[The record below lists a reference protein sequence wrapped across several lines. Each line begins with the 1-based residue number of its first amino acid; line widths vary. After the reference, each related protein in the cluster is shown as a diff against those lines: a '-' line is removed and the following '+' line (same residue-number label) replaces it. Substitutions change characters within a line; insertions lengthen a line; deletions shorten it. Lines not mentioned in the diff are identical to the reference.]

1 MHQML
6 GVGCYRQLMI
16 ISEMWCWYE
25 KRTGQLTASQG
36 RRHSWGSP
44 ATEELEK
51 HVPVD
56 CCGDLVAGHWGLVE
70 SQIVLVDAHRDFLE
84 WIRAIIYLLK
94 KSDKNWLKRTVAKKL
109 ERGEC
114 FGEKRFCLVD
124 RAESE
129 EYNSI
134 ESRLWFYLNSIK
146 VFLHNYP
153 YFWTLMDRYFFVFLK
168 LVRHHNL
175 RLYKKKTAQHKY

>member
-1 MHQML
+1 ML
-6 GVGCYRQLMI
+6 VWEKDWPAHSKSGSTSQLRFTSHRRVGETRSSGLLWRLGRWPLRFGGESNSFGRC
-16 ISEMWCWYE
+16 
-25 KRTGQLTASQG
+25 TQG
-36 RRHSWGSP
+36 
-44 ATEELEK
+44 
-51 HVPVD
+51 
-56 CCGDLVAGHWGLVE
+56 
-70 SQIVLVDAHRDFLE
+70 
-84 WIRAIIYLLK
+84 LLRMNKSYNLLIKK

-114 FGEKRFCLVD
+114 FGEKLFCLVD